1 MLELL
6 DVFHGEVTPHRAL
19 IYARLPRPTGT
30 GWRLQGEVRG
40 PFSRS
45 RRTLPARVELVDCG
59 PGPTLLAQAVL
70 PDPCSWSPESP
81 TWYDVSVV
89 LTKDGAEQAETR
101 RQFGIRRIGPHR
113 NSLHL
118 DGRRFVLR
126 AVEPP
131 PEWKTPR
138 DVDDDRAARVRG
150 GSNRNGFARTADDTE
165 NKKNAENASDWSN
178 WSDWPDW
185 SDWEAWRDAGRAMIA
200 TAPDDRLCEAA
211 TQAGVMIVARLDDLG
226 QSAEWELR
234 RLARW
239 PSVVAVLVDSPIVAD
254 APLRRIAP
262 NLLLVQPQVDFE
274 TADWSHAVVVD
285 AEHLRHDTIREAAK
299 RTGRPIL
306 ARRELRGDT
315 TWLAALSQVDQL
327 QADLAPLGDF
337 AGYFVSIGSGSSET
351 AGDER

>member
-19 IYARLPRPTGT
+19 IYARLPRPTGS

-81 TWYDVSVV
+81 TSYDVSVV

-131 PEWKTPR
+131 QVWNAPR
-138 DVDDDRAARVRG
+138 NFDGDRAARVRG
-150 GSNRNGFARTADDTE
+150 GGEGNGFARTADD
-165 NKKNAENASDWSN
+165 ADGASD

-226 QSAEWELR
+226 ESAEWELR

-285 AEHLRHDTIREAAK
+285 AEHLRHDAIREAAK

-315 TWLAALSQVDQL
+315 SWLAALSQVDQL

-351 AGDER
+351 AGDDR

>member
-30 GWRLQGEVRG
+30 GWRLHGEVRG

-131 PEWKTPR
+131 QKWNAPQ

-150 GSNRNGFARTADDTE
+150 GGESIGLARTGYDAEDADDC
-165 NKKNAENASDWSN
+165 S
-178 WSDWPDW
+178 DW
-185 SDWEAWRDAGRAMIA
+185 SDWEAWRDAGRALIA
-200 TAPDDRLCEAA
+200 TAPDERLCEAA
-211 TQAGVMIVARLDDLG
+211 MQAGVMIVARLDDLG
-226 QSAEWELR
+226 ESAEWELR

-239 PSVVAVLVDSPIVAD
+239 PSVVAVLVDSPIVVD

-274 TADWSHAVVVD
+274 TADWSHAVLVD
-285 AEHLRHDTIREAAK
+285 AEHLRHDAIREAAK

-306 ARRELRGDT
+306 ARRELHGDT

-337 AGYFVSIGSGSSET
+337 AGYFVSIGPGSVSGAT
-351 AGDER
+351 AGDDR